1 MFVLVTGG
9 AASGKSAYAENLLLR
24 SPASPKWYLA
34 TMLAQDAESR
44 ARVERHRAMRK
55 GKGFLTLE
63 YPFALETLVVPKNS
77 ALLLECLSNL
87 LANECFC
94 PEGAGEHA
102 QEAILR
108 GIERL
113 CSTAADIVVVSNEIF
128 SDGTPYDPSTQAY
141 IACLA
146 HLNAILAQ
154 RADAAVEVVCGI
166 PVVQKGRERLCT

>member
-24 SPASPKWYLA
+24 SSASPKWYLA

-55 GKGFLTLE
+55 GKGFLTME
-63 YPFALETLVVPKNS
+63 CPFALEKLVVPKNS

-108 GIERL
+108 GI
-113 CSTAADIVVVSNEIF
+113 
-128 SDGTPYDPSTQAY
+128 
-141 IACLA
+141 
-146 HLNAILAQ
+146 
-154 RADAAVEVVCGI
+154 
-166 PVVQKGRERLCT
+166 

>member
-63 YPFALETLVVPKNS
+63 CPFAL
-77 ALLLECLSNL
+77 AILLECLSNL

-113 CSTAADIVVVSNEIF
+113 CSAAADIVVVSNEIF

-146 HLNAILAQ
+146 RLNAALSQ
-154 RADAAVEVVCGI
+154 RADAVVEVVCGI
-166 PVVQKGRERLCT
+166 PIVQKGREWLCT